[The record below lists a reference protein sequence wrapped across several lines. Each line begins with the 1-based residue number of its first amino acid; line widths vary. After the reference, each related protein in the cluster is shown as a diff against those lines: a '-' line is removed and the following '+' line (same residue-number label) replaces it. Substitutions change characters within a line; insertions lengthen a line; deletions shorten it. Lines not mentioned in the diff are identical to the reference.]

1 MVLPLPK
8 TCPGK
13 VGFPE
18 GCREKE
24 GQWNVFSIRAAT
36 QQYDLLLV
44 SIFWEMNIYLGIICL
59 IDKKFI
65 CLLAS
70 PFCES
75 QVISGEYF
83 VLLFLAKT

>member
-1 MVLPLPK
+1 MYLALV
-8 TCPGK
+8 
-13 VGFPE
+13 
-18 GCREKE
+18 
-24 GQWNVFSIRAAT
+24 RAAT

-44 SIFWEMNIYLGIICL
+44 SIFWEMYMYLGIICL

-75 QVISGEYF
+75 QVISGDYF